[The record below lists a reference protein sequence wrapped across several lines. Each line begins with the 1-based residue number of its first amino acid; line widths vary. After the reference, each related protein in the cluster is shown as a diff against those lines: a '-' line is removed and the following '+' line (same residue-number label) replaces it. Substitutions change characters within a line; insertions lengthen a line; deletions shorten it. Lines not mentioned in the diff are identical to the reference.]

1 MLLMLNYKF
10 NNNCWFCNRCTK
22 TLRNTIETPRATQ
35 PGSSVTGQRK
45 MPCGC
50 GVSALPGAHAL
61 PVPLSFQPPYGEQAR
76 RAGQWLTRF
85 GAAGARRASHKRT
98 KNGQNTD
105 GGTRGGTLG
114 GRRGGARLCGRVVPK
129 APQRLSRVVRGEA
142 CVALRARGARASIAR
157 GRSCF

>member
-1 MLLMLNYKF
+1 MLSMLVYKF

-22 TLRNTIETPRATQ
+22 TLRNTIETPSFGRYGCAHLGTA
-35 PGSSVTGQRK
+35 
-45 MPCGC
+45 MPCRC

-114 GRRGGARLCGRVVPK
+114 GRRGGARLCGRVVP
-129 APQRLSRVVRGEA
+129 QRLSRVVRGEA
-142 CVALRARGARASIAR
+142 GVALRARGARASIAR